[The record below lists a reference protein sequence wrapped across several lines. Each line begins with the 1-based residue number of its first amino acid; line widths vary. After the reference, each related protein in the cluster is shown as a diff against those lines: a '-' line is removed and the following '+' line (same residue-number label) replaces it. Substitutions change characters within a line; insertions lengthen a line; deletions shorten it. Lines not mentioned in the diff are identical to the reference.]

1 MCEKNF
7 YLFKEIQ
14 KQLNNIEKI
23 VKEDNKILNPM
34 LVDSIIEIL
43 INENNSKKSKK

>member
-1 MCEKNF
+1 MKKNF

-43 INENNSKKSKK
+43 INKNNSKKSKK

>member
-43 INENNSKKSKK
+43 INKNNSKKSKK

>member
-43 INENNSKKSKK
+43 IKILIIA